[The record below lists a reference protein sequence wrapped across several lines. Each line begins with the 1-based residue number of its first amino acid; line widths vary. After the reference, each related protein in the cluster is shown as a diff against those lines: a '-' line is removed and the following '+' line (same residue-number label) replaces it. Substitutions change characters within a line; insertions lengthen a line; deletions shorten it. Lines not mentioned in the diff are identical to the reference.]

1 MNKNFF
7 KCMLA
12 FMMVTV
18 LSIGFM
24 SCSEDD
30 ELPKPEDTESVVS
43 ALVGTWVCDWEEDGE
58 KGKVYV
64 TFKDDGTGNYKE
76 CYYNENGE
84 LEVDD
89 ESPMKYTYNPAD
101 SSLKIV
107 LDYVTMQYKIKFISS
122 DKIEA
127 ESKGKK
133 YTFKKQ

>member
-1 MNKNFF
+1 
-7 KCMLA
+7 MLT

-18 LSIGFM
+18 LSIGFV

-30 ELPKPEDTESVVS
+30 ELPKPEDKES

-64 TFKDDGTGNYKE
+64 TFKGDGTGNFKE

-84 LEVDD
+84 LTVDD
-89 ESPMKYTYNPAD
+89 EFPMIYTYNPAD
-101 SSLKIV
+101 SSLKIMTNDNYIIV
-107 LDYVTMQYKIKFISS
+107 ECRIKFISS

-127 ESKGKK
+127 ESEGEK